1 MAGSL
6 IPGSLDERPQDR
18 YWDGRS
24 DVGTIVKEVHYDGR
38 LVRCYTER
46 PADLA
51 TMFRDLVGRFPDKD
65 AMVDGEERLSF
76 RELDDRVARIA
87 GNLTRIGVMPGDRV
101 ALLLDNSSAFFAA
114 LLACN
119 RIAAICVPI
128 GIRQRRA
135 ELEFLLNDCA
145 AVVLIH
151 DWAVAD
157 NLPAAGEAATL
168 RDRFAVG
175 GNVPGSRPFDEL
187 LADVAAP
194 APIAIEEET
203 VAVILYTSGT
213 TGRPKGAMLTHFGII
228 QSALAFSRCLS
239 LTEADR
245 ALAPIPLSHVSGL
258 VGIAY
263 STLIAGGALVVVR
276 AGYKVPFLLQVAAR
290 ERITYSIMVPALYTL
305 MVMSPDL
312 ERNDLSAWRI
322 GCFGGAPM
330 PEATIA
336 RLDALLPNMVL
347 VNAYGA
353 TETTSP
359 TTIMPPGLN
368 PSHPDSIGQVVPCGR
383 VEIRD
388 DTGRLLGPGET
399 GELWIS
405 GPMVVSGYWNR
416 DGANRDSFVDGAWRS
431 GDIGTIDADG
441 FVKVFDRLK
450 DMVIRAGY
458 KVFSAEVENAMNFHP
473 EIVETAVVGRPD
485 PVLGERVH
493 AFVRPVEGSTLN
505 AQALRAFCAERMA
518 DYKVP
523 ETFTLSPEPLPRNAN
538 GKLQKSALRV
548 LLDADSSADPRTR

>member
-1 MAGSL
+1 
-6 IPGSLDERPQDR
+6 
-18 YWDGRS
+18 
-24 DVGTIVKEVHYDGR
+24 
-38 LVRCYTER
+38 
-46 PADLA
+46 
-51 TMFRDLVGRFPDKD
+51 
-65 AMVDGEERLSF
+65 
-76 RELDDRVARIA
+76 
-87 GNLTRIGVMPGDRV
+87 
-101 ALLLDNSSAFFAA
+101 
-114 LLACN
+114 
-119 RIAAICVPI
+119 
-128 GIRQRRA
+128 
-135 ELEFLLNDCA
+135 
-145 AVVLIH
+145 
-151 DWAVAD
+151 
-157 NLPAAGEAATL
+157 
-168 RDRFAVG
+168 
-175 GNVPGSRPFDEL
+175 
-187 LADVAAP
+187 
-194 APIAIEEET
+194 
-203 VAVILYTSGT
+203 
-213 TGRPKGAMLTHFGII
+213 
-228 QSALAFSRCLS
+228 
-239 LTEADR
+239 
-245 ALAPIPLSHVSGL
+245 
-258 VGIAY
+258 
-263 STLIAGGALVVVR
+263 
-276 AGYKVPFLLQVAAR
+276 
-290 ERITYSIMVPALYTL
+290 